1 MYSSRF
7 SNYVADLKKY
17 VSNEII
23 DKYSSGVTSI
33 IGYVG
38 EKLAALVS
46 NYLIY
51 TKYRK
56 KL

>member
-46 NYLIY
+46 NYLMY